1 MNKVVYTVDELVE
14 ILNTNRS
21 RVYVLIDTGVL
32 QAFRLGRKWLVTEKN
47 LQFFLE
53 NYGNYDV
60 SNADACI
67 KSRILVE
74 QKMKNSKEL
83 C

>member
-1 MNKVVYTVDELVE
+1 MGKFVYTVDELVE

-21 RVYVLIDTGVL
+21 RVYVLINTGVL
-32 QAFRLGRKWLVTEKN
+32 PALRLGRKWLVTEQN

-53 NYGNYDV
+53 NYGCYDI
-60 SNADACI
+60 SNAEACI